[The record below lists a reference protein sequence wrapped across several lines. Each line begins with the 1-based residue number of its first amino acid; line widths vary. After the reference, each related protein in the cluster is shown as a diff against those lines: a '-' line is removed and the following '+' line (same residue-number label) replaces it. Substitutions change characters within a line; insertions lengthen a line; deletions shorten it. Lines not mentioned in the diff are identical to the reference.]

1 MCMMRRDGAHSRAM
15 AAPTVSGP
23 SPVSRPCACTWAT
36 RAVCS
41 SRSTTGRS
49 RSGRNSC
56 PATWRASK
64 RGPTVFCGA
73 ILMPQRRPLQRR
85 LVRRRR
91 PASRRKAQTLPA
103 CNRATRAQTA
113 DRSGFLSKI
122 IEPLRG
128 VHDVLPAQIAAWQHL
143 ERVTRE
149 NFRAY
154 GYEEFRVPVIEQT
167 QLFKRSI
174 GDFTDIIE
182 KEMFS
187 FVDQGEDHITLRPE
201 ATAGIVRAVISNGM
215 LREGRLRVWC
225 MGPMFRRERPQAGR
239 YRQFHQIDA
248 EAFGFEGPDA
258 DAEIILLSARLLR
271 RLGLTRTKLLVN
283 SLGTPASRAA
293 YRDELTAYFG
303 AHEAAL
309 DEDSKRRLRGNP
321 LRILDSKNPDM
332 QRLIA
337 EAPLLLDSLD
347 AEARTHFESLCAQ
360 LRRAGIEYHVEPH
373 LVRGLDYY
381 TRTVFEW
388 TTDALGSQS
397 TICAGGRYDG
407 LVAQLGGPG
416 APGIGWAMGQE
427 RIVML
432 LEKQGLGRQRDRPHV
447 YLVLAGEQTE
457 IAGFKLA
464 EQLRDAW
471 PDLALQVNLGGGSF
485 KTQLKRADKS
495 GAQFAILLGEDETAR
510 GVVAV
515 KALRQESAQEECPV
529 GQISE
534 RLGVLLGLKGG

>member
-1 MCMMRRDGAHSRAM
+1 
-15 AAPTVSGP
+15 
-23 SPVSRPCACTWAT
+23 
-36 RAVCS
+36 
-41 SRSTTGRS
+41 
-49 RSGRNSC
+49 
-56 PATWRASK
+56 
-64 RGPTVFCGA
+64 
-73 ILMPQRRPLQRR
+73 
-85 LVRRRR
+85 
-91 PASRRKAQTLPA
+91 
-103 CNRATRAQTA
+103 
-113 DRSGFLSKI
+113 LSKI

-143 ERVTRE
+143 ERVTRQV
-149 NFRAY
+149 FASY

-174 GDFTDIIE
+174 GDFTDIVE

-187 FVDQGEDHITLRPE
+187 FIDQGEDHITLRPE

-248 EAFGFEGPDA
+248 EAFGFEGPDV
-258 DAEIILLSARLLR
+258 DAEMILLSARLLGL
-271 RLGLTRTKLLVN
+271 LGLRDVKLVVN

-293 YRDELTAYFG
+293 YREKLTAYFS
-303 AHEAAL
+303 AHVSSL
-309 DEDSKRRLRGNP
+309 DDDSKRRLTGNP

-332 QRLIA
+332 QRIVA
-337 EAPLLLDSLD
+337 GAPLLLDSLD
-347 AEARTHFESLCAQ
+347 PESREHFDALCAH
-360 LRRAGIEYHVEPH
+360 LRSAGIEYHVEPH

-397 TICAGGRYDG
+397 TVCAGGRYDG
-407 LVAQLGGPG
+407 LVAQLGGIDTPG
-416 APGIGWAMGQE
+416 VGWAMGQE

-432 LEKQGLGRQRDRPHV
+432 LQKRGEELLRQRPQV
-447 YLVLAGEQTE
+447 YLVLVGEHAQ
-457 IAGFKLA
+457 IPGFKLA

-471 PDLALQVNLGGGSF
+471 PELALQVNLGGGSF
-485 KTQLKRADKS
+485 KTQFKRADKS
-495 GAQFAILLGEDETAR
+495 GAEIALVLGDDEAAK

-515 KALRQESAQEECPV
+515 KALRREVAQEECPV
-529 GQISE
+529 ERISE
-534 RLGVLLGLKGG
+534 RIGILLGLKGGGERNHG

>member
-1 MCMMRRDGAHSRAM
+1 
-15 AAPTVSGP
+15 
-23 SPVSRPCACTWAT
+23 
-36 RAVCS
+36 
-41 SRSTTGRS
+41 
-49 RSGRNSC
+49 
-56 PATWRASK
+56 
-64 RGPTVFCGA
+64 
-73 ILMPQRRPLQRR
+73 
-85 LVRRRR
+85 
-91 PASRRKAQTLPA
+91 
-103 CNRATRAQTA
+103 
-113 DRSGFLSKI
+113 LSKI

-143 ERVTRE
+143 ERITRQV
-149 NFRAY
+149 FAGY

-174 GDFTDIIE
+174 GDFTDIVE

-187 FVDQGEDHITLRPE
+187 FIDQGEDHITLRPE

-248 EAFGFEGPDA
+248 EAFGFEGPDV
-258 DAEIILLSARLLR
+258 DAEMILLSARLLKL
-271 RLGLTRTKLLVN
+271 LGLRDVKLLVN

-293 YRDELTAYFG
+293 YREKLTAYFG
-303 AHEAAL
+303 AHAASL
-309 DEDSKRRLRGNP
+309 DDDSKRRLAGNP

-332 QRLIA
+332 QRIIA
-337 EAPLLLDSLD
+337 GAPLLLDSLD
-347 AEARTHFESLCAQ
+347 AESREHFDALCAH
-360 LRRAGIEYHVEPH
+360 LRSAGIDYQVEPH

-397 TICAGGRYDG
+397 TVCAGGRYDG
-407 LVAQLGGPG
+407 LVAQLGGIDTPG
-416 APGIGWAMGQE
+416 VGWAMGQE

-432 LEKQGLGRQRDRPHV
+432 LQKLDEELLRQRPRV
-447 YLVLAGEQTE
+447 YLVLVGEHAQ
-457 IAGFKLA
+457 IPGFKLA

-471 PDLALQVNLGGGSF
+471 PELGLQVNLGDGSF
-485 KTQLKRADKS
+485 KTQFKRADKS
-495 GAQFAILLGEDETAR
+495 GAEFALVLGDDEAAK

-515 KALRQESAQEECPV
+515 KALRRELAQEECPV
-529 GQISE
+529 ERISE
-534 RLGVLLGLKGG
+534 RIGILLGLKGGGERNHG

>member
-1 MCMMRRDGAHSRAM
+1 MS
-15 AAPTVSGP
+15 
-23 SPVSRPCACTWAT
+23 
-36 RAVCS
+36 
-41 SRSTTGRS
+41 
-49 RSGRNSC
+49 
-56 PATWRASK
+56 
-64 RGPTVFCGA
+64 CGA
-73 ILMPQRRPLQRR
+73 ISRAAARRTAAQRASNRLMER
-85 LVRRRR
+85 L
-91 PASRRKAQTLPA
+91 
-103 CNRATRAQTA
+103 
-113 DRSGFLSKI
+113 LSKI

-143 ERVTRE
+143 ERITRE
-149 NFRAY
+149 VFAGY

-174 GDFTDIIE
+174 GDFTDIVE

-248 EAFGFEGPDA
+248 EAFGFEGPDI
-258 DAEIILLSARLLR
+258 DAELILLSARLLR
-271 RLGLTRTKLLVN
+271 RLGLTRAKLLVN

-293 YRDELTAYFG
+293 YREQLTEYFG
-303 AHEAAL
+303 AHEASL

-332 QRLIA
+332 QRIVA
-337 EAPLLLDSLD
+337 GAPLLLDSLD
-347 AEARTHFESLCAQ
+347 AESRAHFESLCAH
-360 LRRAGIEYHVEPH
+360 LRSAGIEYHVEPH

-397 TICAGGRYDG
+397 TVCAGGRYDG
-407 LVAQLGGPG
+407 LVAQLGGVDT
-416 APGIGWAMGQE
+416 PGIGWAMGQE

-432 LEKQGLGRQRDRPHV
+432 LEKQGLGPPARPAASLCGAGRGTHGDRGFQTGGAIARCV
-447 YLVLAGEQTE
+447 AGSRGADQSRRRELQ
-457 IAGFKLA
+457 
-464 EQLRDAW
+464 DAIQ
-471 PDLALQVNLGGGSF
+471 ACGQE
-485 KTQLKRADKS
+485 R
-495 GAQFAILLGEDETAR
+495 R
-510 GVVAV
+510 GVCD
-515 KALRQESAQEECPV
+515 SF
-529 GQISE
+529 
-534 RLGVLLGLKGG
+534 GG